1 MPLLRKFIGSALVT
15 MVTLIILSS
24 IGVDIVPLLAG
35 AGVLGLAIGFGAQKL
50 VSDMLSGVFFLID
63 DTFRIGEYLTAG
75 NISGSV
81 EKITLRNLWLRNH
94 RGMLQIVPFSDLGP
108 ITNFMRGG
116 MVVKFN
122 LEFPYDSNID
132 KIRKIIKKVGK

>member
-1 MPLLRKFIGSALVT
+1 LPLLRKFIGSALVT

-75 NISGSV
+75 DIS
-81 EKITLRNLWLRNH
+81 
-94 RGMLQIVPFSDLGP
+94 
-108 ITNFMRGG
+108 
-116 MVVKFN
+116 
-122 LEFPYDSNID
+122 
-132 KIRKIIKKVGK
+132 

>member
-1 MPLLRKFIGSALVT
+1 

-81 EKITLRNLWLRNH
+81 EKITLRNLWLRHH

-116 MVVKFN
+116 MVVKF
-122 LEFPYDSNID
+122 
-132 KIRKIIKKVGK
+132 